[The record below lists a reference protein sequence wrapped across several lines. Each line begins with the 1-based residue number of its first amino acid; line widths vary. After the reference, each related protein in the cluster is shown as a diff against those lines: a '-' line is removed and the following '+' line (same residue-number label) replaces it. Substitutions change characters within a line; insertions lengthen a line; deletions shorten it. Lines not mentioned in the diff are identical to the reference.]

1 MQLNAML
8 VIAGVMIAN
17 ILAEDT
23 KRLVL
28 HSDADT
34 AAEIIQ
40 LKQLVQEMA
49 AKQSDL
55 ADRLDRLT
63 SKTSGGFTYICWGR
77 TTCNEG
83 NASLV
88 YPGYM
93 AGTHYVKT
101 SIGAGANYLCLS
113 NSPQWVYSTTSEDN
127 SVSFNSVENDF
138 WPHQNSDTVQF
149 LGRNVIGHQVP
160 CAVCATSTIQQ
171 PLS

>member
-63 SKTSGGFTYICWGR
+63 SKTSG
-77 TTCNEG
+77 
-83 NASLV
+83 
-88 YPGYM
+88 GYM

>member
-49 AKQSDL
+49 AKQS
-55 ADRLDRLT
+55 
-63 SKTSGGFTYICWGR
+63 
-77 TTCNEG
+77 G
-83 NASLV
+83 N
-88 YPGYM
+88 
-93 AGTHYVKT
+93 
-101 SIGAGANYLCLS
+101 
-113 NSPQWVYSTTSEDN
+113 
-127 SVSFNSVENDF
+127 
-138 WPHQNSDTVQF
+138 
-149 LGRNVIGHQVP
+149 
-160 CAVCATSTIQQ
+160 
-171 PLS
+171 